1 MPRAIEKLKRANSYY
16 EFGIIY
22 LREKKYGKA
31 IKAFEEAIAIYP
43 NYAKALTGL
52 KKAEHKQK
60 EHRNNVIQLVL
71 VFCAVA
77 GFIVTVA
84 TLIIAVLSWQ
94 FPKSSR
100 EEEQQVLVNKVPNA
114 SSYSNLGVV
123 DDENYD
129 KDIEIDTKLA
139 QAHYNLG
146 LAYADKGEYDKAIVS
161 YKKAIE
167 LKPDYADAHI
177 RLGLVYYEEAI
188 ASLSKAIEIDSNNIA
203 TKIILEVIKQ
213 LKPQQMKAQQ

>member
-1 MPRAIEKLKRANSYY
+1 MMSKAIEINSDDANSHNNLGVSSGQKEEYA
-16 EFGIIY
+16 EV
-22 LREKKYGKA
+22 KA
-31 IKAFEEAIAIYP
+31 SSSNATKIYP
-43 NYAKALTGL
+43 DDASTIL
-52 KKAEHKQK
+52 KIVEDKQK
-60 EHRNNVIQLVL
+60 EHRNNVIQLVF

-77 GFIVTVA
+77 TLIVTVA
-84 TLIIAVLSWQ
+84 GLIVTVLAWQ
-94 FPKSSR
+94 FPKGSG
-100 EEEQQVLVNKVPNA
+100 EEEQQVRIHKAPNA

-146 LAYADKGEYDKAIVS
+146 LAYNEKGEYDKAIVS

-167 LKPDYADAHI
+167 VKPDYADAHI

-188 ASLSKAIEIDSNNIA
+188 ASLNKAIDIDSNNIA

-213 LKPQQMKAQQ
+213 LKPQRMKAQQ